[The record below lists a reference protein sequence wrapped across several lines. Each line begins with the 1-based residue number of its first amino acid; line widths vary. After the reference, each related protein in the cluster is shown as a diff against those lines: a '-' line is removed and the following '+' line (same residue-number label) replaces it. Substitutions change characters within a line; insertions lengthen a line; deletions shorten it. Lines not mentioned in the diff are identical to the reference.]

1 MFVLN
6 ITPLALPTGSVK
18 NMSWKTK
25 RLPNKEVYDAVR
37 FVRLSNFIF
46 TALFSFNFKLNC
58 RKKLRKKKV
67 LLFFLE
73 THKF

>member
-6 ITPLALPTGSVK
+6 MTPLALPTGSVK
-18 NMSWKTK
+18 NMSWKTE
-25 RLPNKEVYDAVR
+25 RLPNKEEYDAVR

-58 RKKLRKKKV
+58 RKKLRKKSAA
-67 LLFFLE
+67 FLSRNA
-73 THKF
+73 